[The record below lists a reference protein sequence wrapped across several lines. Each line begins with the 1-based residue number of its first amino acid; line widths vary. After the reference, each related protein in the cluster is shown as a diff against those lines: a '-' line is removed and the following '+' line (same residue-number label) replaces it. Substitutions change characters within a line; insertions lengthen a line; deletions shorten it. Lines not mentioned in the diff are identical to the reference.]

1 MAFFG
6 GVADDQDST
15 FRNLRGFVSRCLLD
29 AAVIR
34 ALGVE
39 LVSNSVAGFL
49 GGVSCPSE
57 VSVITVL

>member
-1 MAFFG
+1 MSFDDDGEVEFSGYTFAFFG

-34 ALGVE
+34 
-39 LVSNSVAGFL
+39 SIR
-49 GGVSCPSE
+49 C
-57 VSVITVL
+57 

>member
-1 MAFFG
+1 MADVAFFG

-34 ALGVE
+34 
-39 LVSNSVAGFL
+39 SIR
-49 GGVSCPSE
+49 C
-57 VSVITVL
+57 